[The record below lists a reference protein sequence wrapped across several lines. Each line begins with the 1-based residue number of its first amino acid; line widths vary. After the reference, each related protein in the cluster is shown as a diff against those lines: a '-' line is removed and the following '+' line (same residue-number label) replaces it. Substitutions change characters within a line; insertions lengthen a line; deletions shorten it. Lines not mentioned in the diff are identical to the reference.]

1 MHSDY
6 EVNSIN
12 FDDDGV
18 VSITYLNKSE
28 ALRREGT
35 LFRSHTVSVAP
46 SGSALYSDAR
56 EILNAAKELLATLE
70 EVYRD
75 EAAWLPEETAD
86 DEDEDDLGMG
96 F

>member
-1 MHSDY
+1 MSDY
-6 EVNSIN
+6 VLNSIT

-18 VSITYLNKSE
+18 ISFTYLNKAD

-46 SGSALYSDAR
+46 SSSALYTDAKDIQ
-56 EILNAAKELLATLE
+56 EAAYGLLEDAE
-70 EVYRD
+70 AVFRG
-75 EAAWLPEETAD
+75 EAAWLPTEDEP
-86 DEDEDDLGMG
+86 EDEDDLGMG